1 MSKSMYVYIM
11 SNKKYGT
18 LYIGVTNDLIRRVYE
33 HRNKLIDGFTKR
45 YNLVRLVYF
54 EEIIGENEAIEREK
68 FLKKAFRKFKIRLI
82 EQQNPEWQDLY
93 EQLLRDYNYM
103 LY

>member
-18 LYIGVTNDLIRRVYE
+18 LYIGVTNDLIRSVYE

-93 EQLLRDYNYM
+93 DQLL
-103 LY
+103 

>member
-18 LYIGVTNDLIRRVYE
+18 LYIGVTNDLIRSVYE

-82 EQQNPEWQDLY
+82 E
-93 EQLLRDYNYM
+93 
-103 LY
+103 

>member
-1 MSKSMYVYIM
+1 MYVYIM

-18 LYIGVTNDLIRRVYE
+18 LYIGVTNDLIRSVYE

-93 EQLLRDYNYM
+93 DQLL
-103 LY
+103 

>member
-1 MSKSMYVYIM
+1 M

-18 LYIGVTNDLIRRVYE
+18 LYIGVTNDLIRSVYE

-93 EQLLRDYNYM
+93 DQLL
-103 LY
+103 